1 MGKPLHLDKTKWN
14 VYNFRS
20 RTVSSQTAELP
31 NCASSLPRK
40 RAGKKVRARALRQHT
55 AIENLLTD
63 ATQQPLEFYNSR
75 LSAQAAAVTPVVLLG
90 EAACS
95 AASTAPSPVACSNDL
110 LEPLNGLDAHTV
122 EVDDA
127 VLLQLDSEYGLL
139 WMLFCIV
146 VLIVHIF
153 SEQHEHGEQRVLDRP
168 QSGEHPGKSFTVS
181 SIRRRLSAPGV
192 WHHTRGGH
200 HQCLGRVQ
208 PHASGGSALQLAW
221 SFRQRSCYVCRAQ
234 ESPTSL
240 GCRWARMAALAAMG
254 QALPPCA
261 FFSWVGP
268 SQRPTG
274 RKGNAPHVPS
284 RLW

>member
-1 MGKPLHLDKTKWN
+1 VGKPLHLDKTKWN

-31 NCASSLPRK
+31 SCASSLSRKWKRK
-40 RAGKKVRARALRQHT
+40 RGGKKVRARALRQHT

-90 EAACS
+90 ESACS

-139 WMLFCIV
+139 
-146 VLIVHIF
+146 
-153 SEQHEHGEQRVLDRP
+153 
-168 QSGEHPGKSFTVS
+168 
-181 SIRRRLSAPGV
+181 
-192 WHHTRGGH
+192 
-200 HQCLGRVQ
+200 
-208 PHASGGSALQLAW
+208 
-221 SFRQRSCYVCRAQ
+221 
-234 ESPTSL
+234 
-240 GCRWARMAALAAMG
+240 
-254 QALPPCA
+254 
-261 FFSWVGP
+261 
-268 SQRPTG
+268 
-274 RKGNAPHVPS
+274 
-284 RLW
+284 